1 MTNRPKTNKAAANK
15 KVGRDTAAKSPPK
28 TARPRKAAGPSGP
41 ASAAASGP
49 AGKLGTVVEL
59 MRRPDGATISQMS
72 EATGWQAHSVRGAIA
87 GALKKKHGL
96 AITSEPN
103 ESGRIY
109 RVASEQPA

>member
-1 MTNRPKTNKAAANK
+1 MTHRPKTIKAAPTK

-28 TARPRKAAGPSGP
+28 TPRPRKAAGPSDP
-41 ASAAASGP
+41 ASAPASSP
-49 AGKLGTVVEL
+49 AGKLGIVLEL

-87 GALKKKHGL
+87 GALKKTHGL
-96 AITSEPN
+96 VIIAEPN
-103 ESGRIY
+103 ASGRIY